1 MADEPDEIAD
11 ELGYLLTLDAKA
23 EADDVRSQMENIVW
37 ERHPGSTVE
46 TDVVPVS
53 HNVIAVPNGGQGRLS
68 DYPDRKDHGRNRLQF
83 RVTKRTL
90 NNLRTDVGRPLP
102 WPEVVTGGNL
112 IPAGESS
119 ALRSLA
125 APRSA

>member
-1 MADEPDEIAD
+1 VKFVIEFNWSGGRMADEPDEIAD

-53 HNVIAVPNGGQGRLS
+53 HNVIAVPNGGQVGYLITLIAKITVEI
-68 DYPDRKDHGRNRLQF
+68 DYNF
-83 RVTKRTL
+83 
-90 NNLRTDVGRPLP
+90 
-102 WPEVVTGGNL
+102 E
-112 IPAGESS
+112 
-119 ALRSLA
+119 
-125 APRSA
+125 